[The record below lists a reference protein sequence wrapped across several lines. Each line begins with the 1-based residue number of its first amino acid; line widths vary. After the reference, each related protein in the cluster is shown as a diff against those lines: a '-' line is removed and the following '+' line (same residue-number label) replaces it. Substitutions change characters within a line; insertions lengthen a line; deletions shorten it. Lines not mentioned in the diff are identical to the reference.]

1 MPLFARPSPTVVIRP
16 PLPLWLAALRLGALL
31 LALALYGAA
40 AFRAGQSAPL
50 HSAPVPEAAA
60 PQPGVTAAP
69 AAPAGETAQETAPP
83 GGEEALQ
90 IREFSASLPAASGKR
105 LRYDLTLTN
114 AGRKFSGTLEFT
126 LTGKLNG
133 TETVLTHPDTA
144 RPQDKTLSIAV
155 QRRLKTGGWLP
166 LPEGFAPRDLT
177 VRLRDAEG
185 IRATR
190 TIAMAPPA

>member
-16 PLPLWLAALRLGALL
+16 PLPRWLAALRVGALL

-40 AFRAGQSAPL
+40 A
-50 HSAPVPEAAA
+50 
-60 PQPGVTAAP
+60 
-69 AAPAGETAQETAPP
+69 PAGKTAQEPAPP

-90 IREFSASLPAASGKR
+90 IREFSASLPAGSGKR

-133 TETVLTHPDTA
+133 TESVLTHPDTA
-144 RPQDKTLSIAV
+144 HPQDKTLSIAV
-155 QRRLKTGGWLP
+155 QRHLKTGGWLP
-166 LPEGFAPRDLT
+166 LPEEFAPRDLT

-190 TIAMAPPA
+190 TITLAPSA

>member
-16 PLPLWLAALRLGALL
+16 PLPRWLAALRLGALL

-50 HSAPVPEAAA
+50 HSAPVPEASV
-60 PQPGVTAAP
+60 PQIGVA
-69 AAPAGETAQETAPP
+69 AAPAGKTAQEPAPP
-83 GGEEALQ
+83 GGEEALR
-90 IREFSASLPAASGKR
+90 IREFSASLPAGSGKR

-133 TETVLTHPDTA
+133 TESVLTHPDTA
-144 RPQDKTLSIAV
+144 RPRDKTLSIAV
-155 QRRLKTGGWLP
+155 QRHLKTGGWLP
-166 LPEGFAPRDLT
+166 LPEEFAPRDLT

-190 TIAMAPPA
+190 TITLAPSA